1 MAKMIPLAS
10 SKKTIYNG
18 THGNASVAIGGA
30 SITAEAGDSVKLAV
44 LDVGV
49 QLVNATVHNAA
60 FGAGVKGTVYCVP
73 KGEAVA
79 DKYKVTGEID
89 LSSSKATN
97 SDDNGWF
104 PTQLEDV
111 KRDVIMVIS
120 GADVTGK
127 ELKYRITT
135 TSIGN
140 L

>member
-1 MAKMIPLAS
+1 MSKMIPLAS

-18 THGNASVAIGGA
+18 THGNASFTIGHSEVTA
-30 SITAEAGDSVKLAV
+30 SAGDSVKLAV

-49 QLVNATVHNAA
+49 QLVNATIHNAA
-60 FGAGVKGTVYCVP
+60 FGTGVKGTVYCVP

-111 KRDVIMVIS
+111 KRDVIMVI
-120 GADVTGK
+120 TGDNVAGK
-127 ELKYRITT
+127 KLSYRITT